1 MYTTKEGLTLDGRN
15 RSLDYKITGFHV
27 ANGSWDGQIIDQIA
41 PHGDEIILAKTSS
54 SVFIST
60 NINYV
65 LSNLCVKQLVSSGL
79 VTDQC
84 IESASRD
91 ACDLGYLV
99 THVHDACLSYSQARY
114 DRSLGV

>member
-1 MYTTKEGLTLDGRN
+1 M
-15 RSLDYKITGFHV
+15 
-27 ANGSWDGQIIDQIA
+27 IDQIA
-41 PHGDEIILAKTSS
+41 LRGDEIILTKTSS

-91 ACDLGYLV
+91 ACNLGYLV
-99 THVHDACLSYSQARY
+99 TRVRDACLSYSQARY
-114 DRSLGV
+114 DRSLVV